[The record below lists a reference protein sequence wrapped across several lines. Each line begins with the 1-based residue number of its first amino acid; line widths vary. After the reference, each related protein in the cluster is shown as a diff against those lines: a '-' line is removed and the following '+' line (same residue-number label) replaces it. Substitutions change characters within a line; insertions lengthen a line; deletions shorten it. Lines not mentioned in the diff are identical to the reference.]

1 MSEQPAETEIE
12 TVEAPQFPYDPAPEP
27 PDDNDD
33 AINDGVEGDD
43 EDA

>member
-12 TVEAPQFPYDPAPEP
+12 TVEAPQYPYDTAPEP
-27 PDDNDD
+27 LDDNDD
-33 AINDGVEGDD
+33 AIYDGVEDTD